1 MARRIY
7 LRMKSLGEAREI
19 FLGHWDLGNILA
31 GERVPSVE
39 AAGRVTAA
47 PVFARFS
54 SPTFHSAAMDGIAVR
69 AERTFGATQESPLQL
84 GLESE
89 ALWINTGQPMPPD
102 TDAVIMVENIHQVD
116 QQKVEI
122 QAAAFPWQHVRKVGE
137 DIVATE
143 LLLPQN
149 HRINAYDV
157 GALLAAGVSELQ
169 VKRQPQVLVIPT
181 GDELVDADELRHN
194 EAVPAGEIVE
204 FNSWVL
210 VNLVRQWG
218 GLCDRHPILPDDPE
232 RLRQVLLKAAAGNY
246 DLVIVNAGS
255 SAGSEDH
262 TANLIDELGKVLV
275 HGVAIMPGKPT
286 VLGEIQGKPVVG
298 NPGYP
303 VSAVI
308 SMEQFV
314 RPLLCR
320 MQGQDEPVPEQVEAY
335 PSQKIPSKLGVEE
348 FLRVNLGR
356 VGDRVVATPLP
367 RGAGSITSLTQ
378 ATGFL
383 RIPETVEGVTDSEL
397 HPVTLLTSR
406 QGVERTLVVVGSHDM
421 TLDLIANLL
430 KTRDPQVNLASSN
443 VGSLGGLLALRKG
456 NAHLAGSHL
465 LDTESGAYNISYIDR
480 YLPGVEVY
488 LVNLVHREQGLLV
501 APGNPKGIKGLE
513 DLSLGS
519 VRFVNRQTGSGTR
532 ILLDWRLAQL
542 GLDPTQINGYE
553 REEYTHMAV
562 AVDVLS
568 GSADVGMG
576 IHAAAQALGLDF
588 IPVTTER
595 YDLVIPAAHHNN
607 PLVQGLL
614 EVVATQEFKD
624 QVMAMG
630 GYDVRETGRII
641 ERLGG
646 STTH

>member
-19 FLGHWDLGNILA
+19 FLGHWDLGTILA

-84 GLESE
+84 GLGSE

-181 GDELVDADELRHN
+181 GDELVDADELRHS

-232 RLRQVLLKAAAGNY
+232 RLRQVLLKAVAGNY

-262 TANLIDELGKVLV
+262 TANLMDELGKVLV

-356 VGDRVVATPLP
+356 VGDRFVATPLP

-406 QGVERTLVVVGSHDM
+406 QGVERTLVVVGSHDL

-430 KTRDPQVNLASSN
+430 KTREPQVNLASSN

-465 LDTESGAYNISYIDR
+465 LDTESGEYNISYIDR

-501 APGNPKGIKGLE
+501 APGNPKCIKGLE
-513 DLSLGS
+513 DLSLGA

-553 REEYTHMAV
+553 REEFTHMAV

-595 YDLVIPAAHHNN
+595 YDLVIPKAHHNN

-641 ERLGG
+641 GRLGG